1 MLLIN
6 FRRLF
11 IMEYKV
17 MYLMMVT
24 ADANNNKYY
33 KMIPKGDTFIVEYGR
48 VGSKPQIRSYPIKD
62 WNKKLHEKLSK
73 GYTDKSELMED
84 LIQEEQS
91 EEKKL
96 YLDIPNKDIQ
106 DIVNRLQRMAKQTIS
121 ANYNITSD
129 KVTQAMV
136 DKAQDILINL
146 TTIKDVQEFNN
157 ALLELFEVIPR
168 KMKKV
173 SDSLSQSKEDFNKII
188 QKEQDLLDV
197 MKGQVYQHSITQNT
211 ENKQTEDDTPKMTIL
226 EAMGLEFEPVDDLD
240 ITKIK
245 YHLGDD
251 ENKFYRAWRVKNKS
265 TQEVFNTYLKENDNP
280 NTKLL
285 WHGSRNENWWSI
297 INSGLVLRPTNAV
310 ITGKMFGYGIYFA
323 TKARKS
329 IGYTSLRGS
338 YWARGSSQSAFMGLY
353 EVAYGKPY
361 DVYSFDSKYYQLN
374 YEKLQEMCKGANC
387 LHAHAGKM
395 LMNDEI
401 IVYQQPQTTIKYLV
415 EIR

>member
-1 MLLIN
+1 
-6 FRRLF
+6 
-11 IMEYKV
+11 MEYKV

-48 VGSKPQIRSYPIKD
+48 VGSKPQVRSYPIKD
-62 WNKKLHEKLSK
+62 WNKKLREKLSK

-84 LIQEEQS
+84 LIQEEKPK
-91 EEKKL
+91 EKKL

-106 DIVNRLQRMAKQTIS
+106 NIVDRLQKMAKQTIS

-136 DKAQDILINL
+136 DKAQDILTNL
-146 TTIKDVQEFNN
+146 IAIKNVDDFNKL
-157 ALLELFEVIPR
+157 LLELFEVIPR
-168 KMKKV
+168 KMHKV
-173 SDSLSQSKEDFNKII
+173 SEYLAQTKDDFSKII
-188 QKEQDLLDV
+188 QKEQDLLDI
-197 MKGQVYQHSITQNT
+197 MKGQVYQHSVTQST
-211 ENKQTEDDTPKMTIL
+211 ENEQVEDDSPTMNIL
-226 EAMGLEFEPVDDLD
+226 EAMGLEFQPVDDLD
-240 ITKIK
+240 IVKIK
-245 YHLGDD
+245 YHLGQD
-251 ENKFYRAWRVKNKS
+251 ENKFYRAWKVTNKA
-265 TQEVFNTYLKENDNP
+265 TQQSFDTYIKDNNNP
-280 NTKLL
+280 TTKLL

-329 IGYTSLRGS
+329 IGYTSLSGS
-338 YWARGSSQSAFMGLY
+338 YWARGSSTSAFMGLY
-353 EVAYGKPY
+353 EVAYGKPF
-361 DVYSFDSKYYQLN
+361 DVYSFDSKYYSLN
-374 YEKLQEMCKGANC
+374 YENLQKMCQGANC

-395 LMNDEI
+395 LANDEI

>member
-1 MLLIN
+1 
-6 FRRLF
+6 
-11 IMEYKV
+11 MEYKV

-48 VGSKPQIRSYPIKD
+48 VGSKPQVRSYPIKD
-62 WNKKLHEKLSK
+62 WNKKLREKLSK

-84 LIQEEQS
+84 LIQEEKPK
-91 EEKKL
+91 EKKL

-106 DIVNRLQRMAKQTIS
+106 NIVDRLQKMAKQTIS

-136 DKAQDILINL
+136 DKAQDILTNL
-146 TTIKDVQEFNN
+146 IAIQNVDDFNKL
-157 ALLELFEVIPR
+157 LLELFEVIPR
-168 KMKKV
+168 KMHKV
-173 SDSLSQSKEDFNKII
+173 SEYLAQTKDDFSKII

-197 MKGQVYQHSITQNT
+197 MKGQVYQHSVTQST
-211 ENKQTEDDTPKMTIL
+211 ENEQVEDDSPTMNIL
-226 EAMGLEFEPVDDLD
+226 EAMGLEFQPVDDLD
-240 ITKIK
+240 IVKIK
-245 YHLGDD
+245 YHLGQD
-251 ENKFYRAWRVKNKS
+251 ENKFYRAWKVTNKA
-265 TQEVFNTYLKENDNP
+265 TQQSFNTYIKDNNNP
-280 NTKLL
+280 TTKLL

-329 IGYTSLRGS
+329 IGYTSLSGS
-338 YWARGSSQSAFMGLY
+338 YWARGSSTSAFMGLY
-353 EVAYGKPY
+353 EVAYGKPF
-361 DVYSFDSKYYQLN
+361 DVYSFDSKYYSLN
-374 YEKLQEMCKGANC
+374 YENLQKMCQGANC

-395 LMNDEI
+395 LANDEI

>member
-1 MLLIN
+1 
-6 FRRLF
+6 
-11 IMEYKV
+11 MEYKV

-24 ADANNNKYY
+24 ANANNNKYY
-33 KMIPKGDTFIVEYGR
+33 KMIPKGDTFTVEYGR
-48 VGSKPQIRSYPIKD
+48 VGSTPQIRSYPIKD
-62 WNKKLHEKLSK
+62 WNKKLREKLAK
-73 GYTDKSELMED
+73 GYTDKSELMTD
-84 LIQEEQS
+84 LIQEE
-91 EEKKL
+91 EPKKL

-106 DIVNRLQRMAKQTIS
+106 NIVDRLQKMARQTIS
-121 ANYNITSD
+121 ANYNITSN

-136 DKAQDILINL
+136 DKAQDILTNL
-146 TTIKDVQEFNN
+146 TTIVSVDDFNGL
-157 ALLELFEVIPR
+157 LLELFEVIPR

-173 SDSLSQSKEDFNKII
+173 SDFLATSNEDYSNII

-197 MKGQVYQHSITQNT
+197 MKGQVYQHTIAQNT
-211 ENKQTEDDTPKMTIL
+211 EQVEENTPTMTIL

-240 ITKIK
+240 IIKIK
-245 YHLGDD
+245 YCLGND
-251 ENKFYRAWRVKNKS
+251 EDKFYKAWRVKNIA
-265 TQEVFNTYLKENDNP
+265 TQNAFDTYLKANNNP
-280 NTKLL
+280 DTKLL

-297 INSGLVLRPTNAV
+297 VNSGLVLRPTNAV

-329 IGYTSLRGS
+329 IGYTSLNGS
-338 YWARGSSQSAFMGLY
+338 YWARGNSESAFMGLY

-374 YEKLQEMCKGANC
+374 YQKLQEMCNGANC

-395 LMNDEI
+395 LQNDEI
-401 IVYQQPQTTIKYLV
+401 IVYKQPQTTIKYLV

>member
-1 MLLIN
+1 
-6 FRRLF
+6 
-11 IMEYKV
+11 MEYKV

-48 VGSKPQIRSYPIKD
+48 VGSKPQVRSYPIKD
-62 WNKKLHEKLSK
+62 WNKKLREKLSK

-84 LIQEEQS
+84 LIKEEKPK
-91 EEKKL
+91 EKKL

-106 DIVNRLQRMAKQTIS
+106 NIVDRLQKMAKQTIS

-136 DKAQDILINL
+136 DKAQDILTNL
-146 TTIKDVQEFNN
+146 IAIQNVDDFNKL
-157 ALLELFEVIPR
+157 LLELFEVIPR
-168 KMKKV
+168 KMHKV
-173 SDSLSQSKEDFNKII
+173 SEYLAQTKDDFSKII

-197 MKGQVYQHSITQNT
+197 MKGQVYQHSVTQST
-211 ENKQTEDDTPKMTIL
+211 ENEQVEDDSPTMNIL
-226 EAMGLEFEPVDDLD
+226 EAMGLEFQPVDDLD
-240 ITKIK
+240 IVKIK
-245 YHLGDD
+245 YHLGQD
-251 ENKFYRAWRVKNKS
+251 ENKFYRAWKVTNKA
-265 TQEVFNTYLKENDNP
+265 TQQSFDTYIKDNNNP
-280 NTKLL
+280 TTKLL

-329 IGYTSLRGS
+329 IGYTSLSGS
-338 YWARGSSQSAFMGLY
+338 YWARGSSTSAFMGLY
-353 EVAYGKPY
+353 EVAYGKPF
-361 DVYSFDSKYYQLN
+361 DVYSFDSKYYSLN
-374 YEKLQEMCKGANC
+374 YENLQKMCQGANC

-395 LMNDEI
+395 LANDEI

>member
-1 MLLIN
+1 
-6 FRRLF
+6 
-11 IMEYKV
+11 MEYKV

-48 VGSKPQIRSYPIKD
+48 VGSKPQVRSYPIKD
-62 WNKKLHEKLSK
+62 WNKKLREKLSK

-84 LIQEEQS
+84 LIQEEKPK
-91 EEKKL
+91 EKKL

-106 DIVNRLQRMAKQTIS
+106 NIVDRLQKMAKQTIS

-136 DKAQDILINL
+136 DKAQDILTNL
-146 TTIKDVQEFNN
+146 ITIQNVDDFNKL
-157 ALLELFEVIPR
+157 LLELFEVIPR
-168 KMKKV
+168 KMHKV
-173 SDSLSQSKEDFNKII
+173 SEYLAQTKDDFSKII

-197 MKGQVYQHSITQNT
+197 MKGQVYQHTVTQST
-211 ENKQTEDDTPKMTIL
+211 ENEQVEDDAPTMNIL
-226 EAMGLEFEPVDDLD
+226 EAMGLEFQPVDDLD
-240 ITKIK
+240 IVKIK
-245 YHLGDD
+245 YHLGQD
-251 ENKFYRAWRVKNKS
+251 ESKFYRAWKVTNKA
-265 TQEVFNTYLKENDNP
+265 TQQSFDTYIKDNNNP
-280 NTKLL
+280 TTKLL

-329 IGYTSLRGS
+329 IGYTSLSGS
-338 YWARGSSQSAFMGLY
+338 YWAKGSSTSAFMGLY
-353 EVAYGKPY
+353 EVAYGNPF
-361 DVYSFDSKYYQLN
+361 DVYSFDSKYYSLN
-374 YEKLQEMCKGANC
+374 YENLQKMCQGANC

-395 LMNDEI
+395 LANDEI

>member
-1 MLLIN
+1 
-6 FRRLF
+6 
-11 IMEYKV
+11 
-17 MYLMMVT
+17 MMVT

-48 VGSKPQIRSYPIKD
+48 VGSKPQVRSYPIKD
-62 WNKKLHEKLSK
+62 WNKKLREKLSK

-84 LIQEEQS
+84 LIQEEKPK
-91 EEKKL
+91 EKKL

-106 DIVNRLQRMAKQTIS
+106 NIVDRLQKMAKQTIS

-136 DKAQDILINL
+136 DKAQDILTNL
-146 TTIKDVQEFNN
+146 ITIQNVDDFNKL
-157 ALLELFEVIPR
+157 LLELFEVIPR
-168 KMKKV
+168 KMHKV
-173 SDSLSQSKEDFNKII
+173 SEYLAQTKDDFSKII

-197 MKGQVYQHSITQNT
+197 MKGQVYQHSVTQST
-211 ENKQTEDDTPKMTIL
+211 ENEQVEDDAPTMNIL
-226 EAMGLEFEPVDDLD
+226 EAMGLEFQPVDDLD
-240 ITKIK
+240 IVKIK
-245 YHLGDD
+245 YHLGQD
-251 ENKFYRAWRVKNKS
+251 ESKFYRAWKVTNKA
-265 TQEVFNTYLKENDNP
+265 TQQSFDTYIKDNNNP
-280 NTKLL
+280 TTKLL

-329 IGYTSLRGS
+329 IGYTSLSGS
-338 YWARGSSQSAFMGLY
+338 YWARGSSTSAFMGLY
-353 EVAYGKPY
+353 EVAYGNPF
-361 DVYSFDSKYYQLN
+361 DVYSFDSKYYSLN
-374 YEKLQEMCKGANC
+374 YENLQKMCQGTNC

-395 LMNDEI
+395 LANDEI

>member
-1 MLLIN
+1 
-6 FRRLF
+6 
-11 IMEYKV
+11 MEYKV

-48 VGSKPQIRSYPIKD
+48 VGSKPQVRSYPIKD
-62 WNKKLHEKLSK
+62 WNKKLREKLSK

-84 LIQEEQS
+84 LIQEEKPK
-91 EEKKL
+91 EKKL

-106 DIVNRLQRMAKQTIS
+106 NIVDRLQKMAKQTIS

-136 DKAQDILINL
+136 DKAQDILTNL
-146 TTIKDVQEFNN
+146 IAIQNVDDFNKL
-157 ALLELFEVIPR
+157 LLELFEVIPR
-168 KMKKV
+168 KMHKV
-173 SDSLSQSKEDFNKII
+173 SEYLAQTKDDFSKII
-188 QKEQDLLDV
+188 QKEQDLLDI
-197 MKGQVYQHSITQNT
+197 MKGQVYQHSVTQST
-211 ENKQTEDDTPKMTIL
+211 ENEQVEDDSPTMNIL
-226 EAMGLEFEPVDDLD
+226 EAMGLEFQPVDDLD
-240 ITKIK
+240 IVKIK
-245 YHLGDD
+245 YHLGQD
-251 ENKFYRAWRVKNKS
+251 ENKFYRAWKVTNKA
-265 TQEVFNTYLKENDNP
+265 TQQSFDTYIKDNNNP
-280 NTKLL
+280 TTKLL

-329 IGYTSLRGS
+329 IGYTSLSGS
-338 YWARGSSQSAFMGLY
+338 YWARGSSTSAFMGLY
-353 EVAYGKPY
+353 EVAYGKPF
-361 DVYSFDSKYYQLN
+361 DVYSFDSKYYSLN
-374 YEKLQEMCKGANC
+374 YENLQKMCQGANC

-395 LMNDEI
+395 LANDEI

>member
-1 MLLIN
+1 
-6 FRRLF
+6 
-11 IMEYKV
+11 MEYKV

-48 VGSKPQIRSYPIKD
+48 VGSKPQVRSYPIKD
-62 WNKKLHEKLSK
+62 WNKKLREKLSK

-84 LIQEEQS
+84 LIQEEKPK
-91 EEKKL
+91 EKKL

-106 DIVNRLQRMAKQTIS
+106 NIVDRLQKMAKQTIS

-136 DKAQDILINL
+136 DKAQDILTNL
-146 TTIKDVQEFNN
+146 IAIQNVDDFNKL
-157 ALLELFEVIPR
+157 LLELFEVIPR
-168 KMKKV
+168 KMHKV
-173 SDSLSQSKEDFNKII
+173 SEYLAQTKDDFSKII

-197 MKGQVYQHSITQNT
+197 MKGQVYQHSVTQST
-211 ENKQTEDDTPKMTIL
+211 ENEQVEDDSPTMNIL
-226 EAMGLEFEPVDDLD
+226 EAMGLEFQPVDDLD
-240 ITKIK
+240 IIKIK
-245 YHLGDD
+245 YHLGQD
-251 ENKFYRAWRVKNKS
+251 ENKFYRAWKVTNKA
-265 TQEVFNTYLKENDNP
+265 TQQSFDTYIKDNNNP
-280 NTKLL
+280 TTKLL

-329 IGYTSLRGS
+329 IGYTSLSGS
-338 YWARGSSQSAFMGLY
+338 YWARGSSTSAFMGLY
-353 EVAYGKPY
+353 EVAYGKPF
-361 DVYSFDSKYYQLN
+361 DVYSFDSKYYSLN
-374 YEKLQEMCKGANC
+374 YENLQKMCQGANC

-395 LMNDEI
+395 LANDEI

>member
-1 MLLIN
+1 
-6 FRRLF
+6 
-11 IMEYKV
+11 MEYKV

-48 VGSKPQIRSYPIKD
+48 VGSKPQVRSYPIKD
-62 WNKKLHEKLSK
+62 WNKKLREKLSK

-84 LIQEEQS
+84 LIQEEKPK
-91 EEKKL
+91 EKKL

-106 DIVNRLQRMAKQTIS
+106 NIVDRLQKMAKQTIS

-136 DKAQDILINL
+136 DKAQDILTNL
-146 TTIKDVQEFNN
+146 IAIQNVDDFNKL
-157 ALLELFEVIPR
+157 LLELFEVIPR
-168 KMKKV
+168 KMHKV
-173 SDSLSQSKEDFNKII
+173 SEYLAQTKDDFSKII

-197 MKGQVYQHSITQNT
+197 MKGQVYQHSVTQST
-211 ENKQTEDDTPKMTIL
+211 ENEQVEDDSPTMNIL
-226 EAMGLEFEPVDDLD
+226 EAMGLEFQPVDDLD
-240 ITKIK
+240 IVKIK
-245 YHLGDD
+245 YHLGQD
-251 ENKFYRAWRVKNKS
+251 ENKFYRAWKVTNKA
-265 TQEVFNTYLKENDNP
+265 TQQSFDTYIKDNNNP
-280 NTKLL
+280 TTKLL

-329 IGYTSLRGS
+329 IGYTSLSGS
-338 YWARGSSQSAFMGLY
+338 YWARGSSTSAFMGLY
-353 EVAYGKPY
+353 EVAYGKPF
-361 DVYSFDSKYYQLN
+361 DVYFFDSKYYSLN
-374 YEKLQEMCKGANC
+374 YENLQKMCQGANC

-395 LMNDEI
+395 LANDEI